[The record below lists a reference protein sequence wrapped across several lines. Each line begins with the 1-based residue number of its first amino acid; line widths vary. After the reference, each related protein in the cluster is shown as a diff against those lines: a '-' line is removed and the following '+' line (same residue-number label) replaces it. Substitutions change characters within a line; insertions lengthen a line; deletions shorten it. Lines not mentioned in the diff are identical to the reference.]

1 MSSQKEPLRPGIRLG
16 AYPQRSEPELN
27 AADKFVDGI
36 AGKCELLRSRR
47 ELSLEEVTRR
57 VNLASLDIPEL
68 GTHQFLSFMSELR
81 VDLLSQGMQ
90 KDLIARAF
98 AAIRALAEKTLGMRH
113 HDVQLLAGW
122 AMAHGHLIEMGTG
135 EGKSLTATLVAGSA
149 ALAGIP
155 VHVITTNEYLAE
167 RDALELHPLY
177 DALGVS
183 CAFIKEGMSTE
194 QRREAYKSDICYC
207 TNKQVAFD
215 YLRDRLVTGNENSQ
229 LALKQKSFD
238 AQSGPVLRGLCFAI
252 VDEADSVL
260 IDEACTP
267 LLLSR
272 EISDPDREEL
282 YRCALGVAQKLEQG
296 RHFQLKLGE
305 MQLLL
310 NDSGKAEIQRL
321 TEDFLGNQ
329 FNGLWRGKK
338 RREWLVQQALQ
349 ALHLYNSDE
358 HYLVRND
365 AIEIIDANTGRTM
378 PDRAWQ
384 QGLHQ
389 MVECK
394 ENCALTGQR
403 ETLARISYQR
413 FYLRYLHLTGMSGTL
428 REVSGELQAVY
439 NKATLVIPPHKLRK
453 ARNCGSQLYATSE
466 QKWRA
471 LLERVKCIR
480 ATGQPI
486 LLGTASVASSELL
499 SDLLNDAGIAHM
511 LLSARQDAEEAR
523 IIKGA
528 GLRNAVTVATNM
540 AGRGTD
546 IKLGSGVAKRG
557 GLHVIACEPNQS
569 ARVDRQLFGR
579 CGRQGQVG
587 SFELFVS
594 LDDALVS
601 NYLPPM
607 AVKLADKH
615 RLVSQSVLNTA
626 LMSRIITALPQ
637 RAVQSRL
644 RAVRR
649 QVLQQDRQMDD
660 LLAFSGSSE

>member
-1 MSSQKEPLRPGIRLG
+1 MSSHKEALRPGIRLG
-16 AYPQRSEPELN
+16 AYPQRAEPELN
-27 AADKFVDGI
+27 AADKLVDGI
-36 AGKCELLRSRR
+36 AVKFKLLRSRR
-47 ELSLEEVTRR
+47 ELTLEDVARR
-57 VNLASLDIPEL
+57 VNLASRDIPAP
-68 GTHQFLSFMSELR
+68 GTAQFFDFMSRLR
-81 VDLLSQGMQ
+81 ADLLSQGMQ
-90 KDLIARAF
+90 KVLIARAF
-98 AAIRALAEKTLGMRH
+98 AIVRALAEQTLGLRH

-122 AMAHGHLIEMGTG
+122 AMAHGYLIEMGTG

-155 VHVITTNEYLAE
+155 VHIITTNEYLAE
-167 RDALELHPLY
+167 RDAIELKPLY

-183 CAFIKEGMSTE
+183 CAFIKEDMSSE

-229 LALKQKSFD
+229 LVLKQQSFD

-282 YRCALGVAQKLEQG
+282 YRCALDVAKRLEQG
-296 RHFQLKLGE
+296 KHFQLRPGE

-310 NDSGKAEIQRL
+310 NDSGKTEIQAL
-321 TEDFLGNQ
+321 TEDFLGQQ
-329 FNGLWRGKK
+329 FNGLWQGKK

-349 ALHLYNSDE
+349 ALHLYTSDE
-358 HYLVRND
+358 HYLVRNE
-365 AIEIIDANTGRTM
+365 AIEIIDTNTGRTM

-394 ENCALTGQR
+394 ENCPLTGQR

-428 REVSGELQAVY
+428 REVSGELQSVY
-439 NKATLVIPPHKLRK
+439 NKAILSIPPHRPRK
-453 ARNCGSQLYATSE
+453 ALNCGSHLYASSE
-466 QKWRA
+466 QKWCA
-471 LLERVKCIR
+471 LLERIKYVR

-499 SDLLNDAGIAHM
+499 SGLLNDAGIAHM

-528 GLRNAVTVATNM
+528 GLRGAVTVATNM

-579 CGRQGQVG
+579 CGRQGQEG
-587 SFELFVS
+587 SFELFAS

-601 NYLPPM
+601 NYLPPI
-607 AVKLADKH
+607 ALKLAGKH
-615 RLVSQSVLNTA
+615 HFVSQAVLNTD
-626 LMSRIITALPQ
+626 LMSRVITTLPQ